1 MRTIMILA
9 LMLTL
14 ALPSASKAE
23 HLISEDAKSTETI
36 YFFSYHC
43 SGCYALN
50 QYITLYDDM
59 SDDVNIRRVPVFS
72 KGSRWEPGAKLH
84 VLLNTLPET
93 RDMTAIKKS
102 KIGFL
107 VIAMVSEELKSASD
121 FYNAISASGIDV
133 SIDNF
138 KLAWS
143 ELDVYLEGAEYI
155 IDQASKEIEVK
166 TPLVRI
172 SKNGHVEWVS
182 INDDADN
189 PGTDFVKRLNRGVTQ

>member
-1 MRTIMILA
+1 MHKTIILA
-9 LMLTL
+9 LMLIL
-14 ALPSASKAE
+14 AFPPVSKAE
-23 HLISEDAKSTETI
+23 HLISDDPQSTETV

-72 KGSRWEPGAKLH
+72 KGSSWEVGAKLH

-93 RDMTAIKKS
+93 REMTAIKKS

-107 VIAMVSEELKSASD
+107 IITMVSEELKSASD
-121 FYNAISASGIDV
+121 FYNAISASGVDV

-138 KLAWS
+138 RLAWS

-155 IDQASKEIEVK
+155 LTQANKEVEVK
-166 TPLVRI
+166 TPLVRV

-182 INDDADN
+182 INVDADN
-189 PGTDFVKRLNRGVTQ
+189 PGTDFVKRLNRVVTK